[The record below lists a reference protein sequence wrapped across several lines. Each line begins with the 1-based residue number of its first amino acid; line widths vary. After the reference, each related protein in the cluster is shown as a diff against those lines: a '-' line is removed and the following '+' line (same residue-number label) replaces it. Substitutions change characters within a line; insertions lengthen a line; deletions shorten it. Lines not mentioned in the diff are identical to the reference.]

1 MPIKITFGNF
11 KGGVGKTTNS
21 VMSAYELARKG
32 YKVLV
37 CDLDP
42 QANSTQLLSRTYYAQ
57 NNDTLT
63 MNKSMMVAIQE
74 EDLKSAVVE
83 IMDNLFLLP
92 SNKDFVSYPDFLE
105 LLFPATKDRT
115 HKEQRISYFND
126 LLKNIEDD
134 YDYIIFDVPPTLS
147 VFTDTAL
154 FSSNNI
160 MIVLQTQQRSLDGAE
175 AFAEYLQTM
184 YDTYDDIDIDI
195 AGVLPVLMKNDSR
208 MDNQIITDSEERFG
222 KEALFEVVIKHM
234 ERLKRYDRLGIHE
247 EGFTEVFDM
256 HDKKVH
262 EVYSEF
268 VDELIKRT
276 TEGE

>member
-1 MPIKITFGNF
+1 MPVKITFGNF

-57 NNDTLT
+57 NNESLT

-74 EDLKSAVVE
+74 EDLKSAIVE
-83 IMDNLFLLP
+83 VMDNLFLLP
-92 SNKDFVSYPDFLE
+92 SNKDFVNYPDFLE
-105 LLFPATKDRT
+105 VLFPPSKNRS
-115 HKEQRISYFND
+115 HKERRVSYFNK
-126 LLKNIEDD
+126 LLKQVEDE

-154 FSSNNI
+154 FCSNNI
-160 MIVLQTQQRSLDGAE
+160 VIVLQTQQRSLDGAE

-184 YDTYDDIDIDI
+184 YDTYMDIDIDI
-195 AGVLPVLMKNDSR
+195 TGVLPVLMKNDSR
-208 MDNQIITDSEERFG
+208 MDNQIIADSEERFG
-222 KEALFEVVIKHM
+222 YDSLFDVVIKHM

-247 EGFTEVFDM
+247 EGFTDTFDM

-268 VDELIKRT
+268 VDELIERT
-276 TEGE
+276 K